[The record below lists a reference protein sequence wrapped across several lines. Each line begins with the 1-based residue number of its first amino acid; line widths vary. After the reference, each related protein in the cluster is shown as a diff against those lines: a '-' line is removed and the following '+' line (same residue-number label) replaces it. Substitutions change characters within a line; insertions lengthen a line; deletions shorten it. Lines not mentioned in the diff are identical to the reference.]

1 MKRSAPATLLVTLT
15 MLATSGCGLT
25 GATVEKASG
34 PGVTDTQIKIGTTN
48 PLTGPVAASCK
59 PVSDG
64 ALAWFNYVNNHGG
77 INGRKIVDQVLDD
90 AFTAP
95 EALSNVRQFVNAGVL
110 AVFGGCG
117 SVQPPAILPE
127 LAKNGIPYLFPY
139 ASSTTLEASGYK
151 RLFLVLPS
159 YGHQLAGLIK
169 TAMHELGPGSVWF
182 ANAQI
187 PGSDQT
193 ERQVRQAVQEA
204 GGTYLGG
211 ETTIVG
217 TSDYT
222 PLVLKMKAARPD
234 YVVLSQ
240 GAPDAARIVQTMAAQ
255 NALPKK
261 RILGQANLA
270 TAPFV
275 GSVGDI
281 ATGRVLT
288 VSPVELATSEAAAS
302 CRKAFA
308 KASPPLTA
316 EGYSLFGCGTAQIM
330 TEALREAGK
339 NLTRERLVQ
348 ILRSWQ
354 AKKASPIFPAV
365 TFGASGNL
373 GVTKMILVEIQG
385 GQLASKGELEVA
397 P

>member
-1 MKRSAPATLLVTLT
+1 MKRSA
-15 MLATSGCGLT
+15 LATVLLTATMVATSSCGLT
-25 GATVEKASG
+25 KGAVDKGSG
-34 PGVTDTQIKIGTTN
+34 QGVTDTQIKIGTTN

-64 ALAWFNYVNNHGG
+64 ALAWFDYVNNHGG

-95 EALSNVRQFVNAGVL
+95 EALSNARQFVSDGVL

-139 ASSTTLEASGYK
+139 ASAPALEASGYG
-151 RLFLVLPS
+151 RLFLIFPS
-159 YGHQLAGLIK
+159 YGHQLAGPIK

-193 ERQVRQAVQEA
+193 ERQVRQAVQDA

-222 PLVLKMKAARPD
+222 PLVLKMKAAHPD

-255 NALPKK
+255 NALPTK

-275 GSVGDI
+275 GSVGGI
-281 ATGRVLT
+281 ASGRVLT
-288 VSPVELATSEAAAS
+288 VSPVELATSQAAAS
-302 CRKAFA
+302 CRQAFA

-330 TEALREAGK
+330 TEALKEAGK

-348 ILRSWQ
+348 VLRSWQ
-354 AKKASPIFPAV
+354 QKTASPIFPAV

-373 GVTKMILVEIQG
+373 GVTRMILVEIQN
-385 GQLASKGELEVA
+385 GQLAGKGELEVV